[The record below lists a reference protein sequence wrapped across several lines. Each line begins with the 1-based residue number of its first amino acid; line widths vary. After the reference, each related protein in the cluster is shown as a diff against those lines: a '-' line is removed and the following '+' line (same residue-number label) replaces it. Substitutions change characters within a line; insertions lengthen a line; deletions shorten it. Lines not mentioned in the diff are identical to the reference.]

1 MSFFEKILLTL
12 SLGVSMITV
21 YFSYK
26 NYSFTEKQLPIMLE
40 KDFNDNWFKETI
52 DRKFKYYD
60 VLIKDYKDIVSL
72 IAFTNVE
79 PSEITNEMLVQKEKD
94 LNALFEKVDN
104 TFTDHIKSD
113 ITEDAQNEY
122 QRLNEE
128 FKVQANYR
136 FASNVG
142 WIKKVVI
149 NKNPPP
155 NLQRRFN
162 IVISYPSKLISY
174 QNIQEYL
181 YTNFIKEYEIKQNE
195 LKMTIEQN

>member
-1 MSFFEKILLTL
+1 
-12 SLGVSMITV
+12 
-21 YFSYK
+21 
-26 NYSFTEKQLPIMLE
+26 MLE

-60 VLIKDYKDIVSL
+60 VLMKDYKDIVSF

-79 PSEITNEMLVQKEKD
+79 PSKITNEMLVQKEKD

-113 ITEDAQNEY
+113 MTEDAQNEY

-128 FKVQANYR
+128 FKVQANDK
-136 FASNVG
+136 FASNIR
-142 WIKKVVI
+142 WIKVVII

-162 IVISYPSKLISY
+162 RMISYSSKLISY
-174 QNIQEYL
+174 QKIQEHL
-181 YTNFIKEYEIKQNE
+181 YTNFIKEYKIKQNE
-195 LKMTIEQN
+195 LKTSIEQN